1 MSNGPGTGPFPYRL
15 KWERILRNNRFRML
29 LAAYTL
35 SQFSEG
41 MTQTSLTWIAF
52 RSSHNHIGLV
62 ATIGLLQTL
71 IPFFI
76 ILPAGYLADRF
87 PAPPLLAG
95 VNLFK
100 GATYALIPLI
110 SLLEPIS
117 RTSILSIVILTAI
130 LSSFFIPA
138 FGAML
143 PSLVPADGI
152 KKANGWIL
160 IFGQGGYLL
169 GPLTAG
175 ILLFHLEAPWLI
187 LISGSCFALSAVLMI
202 LVPSL
207 PSGQLY
213 GQTPVSTPSKM
224 HWSAVKK
231 DLSQILLL
239 FRQRPNMILA
249 ILTLGVYG
257 AVNAPLPVLFPL
269 MATEVFRMN
278 KGFYT
283 ILAGSYFSG
292 AFLAGL
298 TIIRLSGTPPLK
310 LIAGGLGLAGLS
322 LTAVSLTSS
331 PWTGPL
337 AFVLSGAGLAIIQPL
352 VNEWLQKE
360 VPRPLLGLAFS
371 LTWLLFLMAS
381 LTGIRGGSFLAEK
394 VGLHPLL
401 AGTGT
406 GLFLLSGVLLL
417 STYLL
422 KSVSKR
428 NN

>member
-1 MSNGPGTGPFPYRL
+1 
-15 KWERILRNNRFRML
+15 ML

-62 ATIGLLQTL
+62 ATIGILQTV

-117 RTSILSIVILTAI
+117 PTAILSIVILTAV

-175 ILLFHLEAPWLI
+175 ILLFHLKAPWLI

-202 LVPSL
+202 LVPSF
-207 PSGQLY
+207 PNGQLY
-213 GQTPVSTPSKM
+213 GQTSANTPSKM
-224 HWSAVKK
+224 HWTAVKK
-231 DLSQILLL
+231 DIFQILHL
-239 FRQRPNMILA
+239 FYQRPKMILA
-249 ILTLGVYG
+249 VLALGVYG
-257 AVNAPLPVLFPL
+257 LVNAPLPVLFPL
-269 MATEVFRMN
+269 MTTEIFRMN

-298 TIIRLSGTPPLK
+298 TIIRFSGMPPLK

-322 LTAVSLTSS
+322 LNLVSLTSS
-331 PWTGPL
+331 PLTGPL

-352 VNEWLQKE
+352 LNEWLQRE
-360 VPRPLLGLAFS
+360 VPRQLLGLAFS
-371 LTWLLFLMAS
+371 LTWLIFLMAS

-394 VGLHPLL
+394 AGLHPLL
-401 AGTGT
+401 FGAGA
-406 GLFLLSGVLLL
+406 GLFILGGVLLL
-417 STYLL
+417 STHLL
-422 KSVSKR
+422 ESVSKR